1 MKPFTLTLPKYAKSN
16 GRRWIE
22 WQFWKLTHLKWYW
35 CHYQKSE
42 SRRDAPH
49 DFVVY
54 FNLSPFILRDMMRI
68 HHLWSIIFFQQKAD
82 SYTTIRFILSASSLS
97 ISSISVVFISRYT
110 AIWFVID
117 SNPFG
122 LVISII
128 YSVWLVFIAYH
139 LVVLL
144 FNGNQWLIS
153 YAADDK

>member
-22 WQFWKLTHLKWYW
+22 WQFWKQTHLKWYW

-68 HHLWSIIFFQQKAD
+68 HHLWSIFF
-82 SYTTIRFILSASSLS
+82 SAKSGLVHHHPIYIISIIAFNIIY
-97 ISSISVVFISRYT
+97 ISSIHLK
-110 AIWFVID
+110 IWFVID

-139 LVVLL
+139 RVVLL